1 MATLPDSFGFAVTVD
16 DIEQARA
23 FYAELCPHDS
33 ISTGVF
39 AGIPYFGIMRD
50 GETLVNIFQKSSGNP
65 LQDAIPMLKV
75 DSVEQ
80 YQQRISQLGGSVV
93 IPTSTC
99 PCTGASFAVC
109 ADANGGQFIVKEA
122 RSQ

>member
-1 MATLPDSFGFAVTVD
+1 MGTLPDTFGFSVTVD
-16 DIEQARA
+16 DIEAARR
-23 FYAELCPHDS
+23 FYADLYPHDRVS
-33 ISTGVF
+33 NGVF
-39 AGIPYFGIMRD
+39 AGISYFAVMRD

-65 LQDAIPMLKV
+65 LHDAIPMLKV

-80 YQQRISQLGGSVV
+80 YQQLVSQLGGSVV

>member
-1 MATLPDSFGFAVTVD
+1 MGVLPDTFGFAVTVD
-16 DIEQARA
+16 DIEQARN

-33 ISTGVF
+33 ISAGVF

-50 GETLVNIFQKSSGNP
+50 GETLVNIFQKSAGNP
-65 LQDAIPMLKV
+65 LHDAIPMLKV
-75 DSVEQ
+75 DSVEKHQ
-80 YQQRISQLGGSVV
+80 EQVSRLGGGVV

-109 ADANGGQFIVKEA
+109 VDASGGQFIVKEA
-122 RSQ
+122 RAQ